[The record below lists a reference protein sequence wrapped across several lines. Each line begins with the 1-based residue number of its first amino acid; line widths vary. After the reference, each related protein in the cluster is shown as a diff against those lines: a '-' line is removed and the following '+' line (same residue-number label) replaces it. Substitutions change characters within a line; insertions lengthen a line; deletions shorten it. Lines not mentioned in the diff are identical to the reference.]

1 MKKII
6 KTCMSLILVGVI
18 STLTATDV
26 SAQDI
31 LNEDKNS
38 VYKKELTLNKIVKQY
53 TPLREADVMWSRK
66 IWREIDLREK
76 MNHPFYYPENDGEAN
91 TTGDRKSL
99 IDVIYSAIN
108 EGSITAYGNAIMDDE
123 FREPMTQEEIK
134 VIGGAEEKYI
144 EVTDWDAVAAGAD
157 PEEVTVQRL
166 SKKQFDRNTVKKW
179 RLKEEWFFDK
189 QYSSMQVRIL
199 GLAPLQEDRDEVT
212 ANDGIYGA
220 IINNCSNSIDYY
232 LYADNNSQGV
242 FSPKR
247 AAYEFYSISTTIP
260 QSSLVINEVM
270 SNNKT
275 IVTDETGDYDDWIE
289 LYNTTNTPISTNGLI
304 FSDNLLNLAKW
315 DLPNAVVNPNS
326 YFIIWADEDGN
337 TGDNHAN
344 FKLSNLGEQLILSNS
359 DSTVVDA
366 EFIYAQLDDIAYG
379 RSPNGTGNFSM
390 LTPTFKRNNTPTS
403 IDDFSDQQNI
413 LFFPNP
419 FSNFIKIEKEKH
431 WYITNTIGQIIY
443 TSNKSSTINTS
454 LWKSGVYFLHFT
466 NSIHKSVKLLKV
478 K

>member
-1 MKKII
+1 MKKTI
-6 KTCMSLILVGVI
+6 KTCMCLILVGVI
-18 STLTATDV
+18 STLTATDI

-91 TTGDRKSL
+91 TTGDRRSL

-144 EVTDWDAVAAGAD
+144 EVTDWDAVASGAD

-199 GLAPLQEDRDEVT
+199 GLAPLQEDRDDVT
-212 ANDGIYGA
+212 ERLTGT
-220 IINNCSNSIDYY
+220 
-232 LYADNNSQGV
+232 
-242 FSPKR
+242 FSPLFWVHFPEAREVLINAEIFNSVKNDAERRTYDDLFWKR
-247 AAYEFYSISTTIP
+247 MFNSTITMEAN
-260 QSSLVINEVM
+260 VANRRINEYMVGLDALLEAERIKAEIF
-270 SNNKT
+270 N
-275 IVTDETGDYDDWIE
+275 IE
-289 LYNTTNTPISTNGLI
+289 H
-304 FSDNLLNLAKW
+304 
-315 DLPNAVVNPNS
+315 DLWE
-326 YFIIWADEDGN
+326 Y
-337 TGDNHAN
+337 
-344 FKLSNLGEQLILSNS
+344 
-359 DSTVVDA
+359 
-366 EFIYAQLDDIAYG
+366 
-379 RSPNGTGNFSM
+379 
-390 LTPTFKRNNTPTS
+390 
-403 IDDFSDQQNI
+403 
-413 LFFPNP
+413 
-419 FSNFIKIEKEKH
+419 
-431 WYITNTIGQIIY
+431 
-443 TSNKSSTINTS
+443 
-454 LWKSGVYFLHFT
+454 
-466 NSIHKSVKLLKV
+466 
-478 K
+478 

>member
-18 STLTATDV
+18 STLTPTDV

-212 ANDGIYGA
+212 ERLTGT
-220 IINNCSNSIDYY
+220 
-232 LYADNNSQGV
+232 
-242 FSPKR
+242 FSPLFWVHFPEAREVLINAEIFNSVKNDAERRTYDDLFWKR
-247 AAYEFYSISTTIP
+247 MFNSTITMEAN
-260 QSSLVINEVM
+260 VANRRINEYMVGLDALLEAERIKAEIF
-270 SNNKT
+270 N
-275 IVTDETGDYDDWIE
+275 IE
-289 LYNTTNTPISTNGLI
+289 H
-304 FSDNLLNLAKW
+304 
-315 DLPNAVVNPNS
+315 DLWE
-326 YFIIWADEDGN
+326 Y
-337 TGDNHAN
+337 
-344 FKLSNLGEQLILSNS
+344 
-359 DSTVVDA
+359 
-366 EFIYAQLDDIAYG
+366 
-379 RSPNGTGNFSM
+379 
-390 LTPTFKRNNTPTS
+390 
-403 IDDFSDQQNI
+403 
-413 LFFPNP
+413 
-419 FSNFIKIEKEKH
+419 
-431 WYITNTIGQIIY
+431 
-443 TSNKSSTINTS
+443 
-454 LWKSGVYFLHFT
+454 
-466 NSIHKSVKLLKV
+466 
-478 K
+478 